1 MEYLNLMRNKLK
13 PKEVN
18 DALEN
23 VNTTNASGSTTSPT
37 AETTSYDNTSSGLTA
52 TNVQSAIDEVV
63 DELETKTATIV
74 PKVSIIR
81 NGKNRLLIL
90 DSVTLIDTVIAT
102 LSVGDRPTMSFGAL
116 GRWLSADGYYY
127 PCFISVL
134 DNGNIMASNILPD
147 GTAHGILNGTIIGSI
162 SYIV

>member
-1 MEYLNLMRNKLK
+1 MSYLNLMQNKLK

-23 VNTTNASGSTTSPT
+23 GINAHESTASAT
-37 AETTSYDNTSSGLTA
+37 AQATSYDNTLSGLTA
-52 TNVQSAIDEVV
+52 NNVQSAIDEVV
-63 DELETKTATIV
+63 DELETETATLIS
-74 PKVSIIR
+74 KVSIIR

-90 DSVTLIDTVIAT
+90 DSVTLTDTVITT

-127 PCFISVL
+127 PCFISVM

-147 GTAHGILNGTIIGSI
+147 GTTHGILNGTIIGSI